1 MEYFEKASEEHQKRE
16 KAKAYELKKSQWWK
30 QQAGPGVC
38 YYCQKKVSPKLI
50 TMDHV
55 IPISRGGKSTK
66 KNCVP
71 CCKDCNSSKSH
82 KTSFEITLEEMK
94 RALK

>member
-1 MEYFEKASEEHQKRE
+1 MDFFEKASEDHQKRE
-16 KAKAYELKKSQWWK
+16 KARAYELRKTQWWK
-30 QQAGPGVC
+30 QQVGPGIC
-38 YYCQKKVSPKLI
+38 YHCKGKFPSNLL

-55 IPISRGGKSTK
+55 LPVSRGGKSNK

-71 CCKDCNSSKSH
+71 SCKECNNKKSY

-94 RALK
+94 SQK